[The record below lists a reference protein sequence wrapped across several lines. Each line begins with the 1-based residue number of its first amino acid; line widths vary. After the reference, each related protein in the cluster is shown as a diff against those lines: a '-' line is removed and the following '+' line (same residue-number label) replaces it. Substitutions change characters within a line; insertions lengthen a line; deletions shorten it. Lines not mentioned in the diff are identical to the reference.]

1 MTKLR
6 DAFRYG
12 ILCLVILTLTG
23 GCFAAPR
30 PQEPQGATPD
40 SKDSN
45 AADKPR
51 EKEQPKQD
59 KPKRDRPQRDKDEA
73 PEPAGA
79 NRTLGGLAKG
89 FVSDQKNIWTSP
101 ARLRFA
107 DADWL
112 LPAGGFAAG
121 LFATDSDFSRH
132 LSNSP
137 QTISH
142 YKNYSTAGVGALIG
156 AGAGLWLLSYPSQN
170 EHWRETGLLAG
181 EAAIDSLIPVEL
193 MKYSLRRQR
202 PYQGDG
208 SGPFFQGGSS
218 FPSEHAAA
226 AWAIAGVFA
235 HEYPGFFPKI
245 VSYGL
250 ASFVSYSRIR
260 GKQHF
265 PSDVFIGSLIGQ
277 LVAQNV
283 YSRHHDPTLGGEEWR
298 SIGEI
303 VRGDGH
309 LSASSQG
316 SPYVPLDSWIYPA
329 FDRLIAMGFVRSAG
343 LSMRPW
349 TRLECLRLLDEA
361 QDSGGDSDTEAIDSP
376 QGEQLIA
383 TLRQEFAG
391 ELKQLE
397 YGNPGTLQVESLYT
411 RFTGISGT
419 PLVQGTHYDFG
430 QTLINDFGR
439 PYEEGFNN
447 VTGFSTWGSSGR
459 VVGYVRGEYQY
470 APSGPG
476 LPGLARL
483 NIKEMDS
490 LPEIPSPNPSPATNR
505 FRLLDAYVG
514 VTASNWQFSLGR
526 QSLWWG
532 PGAGGPMLVS
542 NNAEPIDMFRIATVS
557 PLELP
562 WIFRRL
568 GLLRVEFFVGRPSGQ
583 EIAFGRNFQFFGQ
596 VGTPLADQPWLHGQK
611 FSLRPT
617 KNLEFSF
624 ARTTIFAG
632 PAVPFTAHELWFSLT
647 SSSNGFPGSSLDPGD
662 RRSSFDFTYR
672 LPKLR
677 NWVTFYVDG
686 FTDDQF
692 SPIAYWDRSAWSA
705 GLYFPQLPKL
715 PKLDLRIE
723 GVFTD
728 VPAGGNIGHGFFYF
742 NLAYRNGYTNDG
754 NLIGSWIGR
763 QGQGAQAWMTYS
775 ISPKSSIQ
783 FNYRHEKIS
792 NELLFGGGTINDAG
806 VKPNIWLG
814 PNLSVSGLL
823 QYEKWNFPVLAPN
836 AQTNFPLLAPYAQSN
851 FTTSL
856 GITYWPRR
864 VSK

>member
-1 MTKLR
+1 MAKLR
-6 DAFRYG
+6 DASRCIAF
-12 ILCLVILTLTG
+12 CLVILALTG
-23 GCFAAPR
+23 GCLSAAR
-30 PQEPQGATPD
+30 PQESQGATTGA
-40 SKDSN
+40 KDAN
-45 AADKPR
+45 AVDRVR
-51 EKEQPKQD
+51 EKD
-59 KPKRDRPQRDKDEA
+59 KPKRDKPQPDKNDT
-73 PEPAGA
+73 PDPAGA
-79 NRTLGGLAKG
+79 NRSLSGLAKDL
-89 FVSDQKNIWTSP
+89 VSDQKHIWTSP
-101 ARLRFA
+101 RRLGFA

-121 LFATDSDFSRH
+121 LFATDEDVSLH
-132 LSNSP
+132 LSSSP

-142 YKNYSTAGVGALIG
+142 FKNYSTAGVGALIG
-156 AGAGLWLLSYPSQN
+156 VGAGLFVLSYPNHN

-181 EAAIDSLIPVEL
+181 EAAIDSLIPIEV
-193 MKYSLRRQR
+193 MKYSLGRLR

-208 SGPFFQGGSS
+208 SGPFFQGGTS

-235 HEYPGFFPKI
+235 HEYPGYFPKI
-245 VSYGL
+245 VSFGL
-250 ASFVSYSRIR
+250 ASFVSYSRIK

-265 PSDVFIGSLIGQ
+265 PSDVFIGSMIGQ
-277 LVAQNV
+277 LIAQDV
-283 YSRHHDPTLGGEEWR
+283 YSRHHDPTFGGAEWR

-329 FDRLIAMGFVRSAG
+329 LERLIAIGFVRSAG

-349 TRLECLRLLDEA
+349 TRLECVRLLNEA
-361 QDSGGDSDTEAIDSP
+361 QDAEGNDSP
-376 QGEQLIA
+376 QDEELIA

-391 ELKQLE
+391 EVKQLE
-397 YGNPGTLQVESLYT
+397 YGNPGTLQVESVYT

-439 PYEEGFNN
+439 PYEQGFNN

-459 VVGYVRGEYQY
+459 VVGYLRGEYQY
-470 APSGPG
+470 APGGPG
-476 LPGLARL
+476 LPPLARE
-483 NIKEMDS
+483 NTRQVDS
-490 LPEIPSPNPSPATNR
+490 LPEVPSSDPSPVTNR

-514 VTASNWQFSLGR
+514 VTASNWQFTFGR

-532 PGAGGPMLVS
+532 PDAGGPMLFS
-542 NNAEPIDMFRIATVS
+542 NNAEPIDMFRISTVS

-568 GLLRVEFFVGRPSGQ
+568 GLLRVEFFVGRLSGQ
-583 EIAFGRNFQFFGQ
+583 EIAFGRNRQFFGQ
-596 VGTPLADQPWLHGQK
+596 VGIPLADQPFLHGQK

-632 PAVPFTAHELWFSLT
+632 PAVPFTAHEFWFSLT
-647 SSSNGFPGSSLDPGD
+647 SGSNGNVGTVQDPGD

-692 SPIAYWDRSAWSA
+692 SPVAYWDRSAWSA
-705 GLYFPQLPKL
+705 GLYFPRLPKL
-715 PKLDLRIE
+715 PKLDFRVE
-723 GVFTD
+723 GVYTD
-728 VPAGGNIGHGFFYF
+728 VPAGGNIGSGFFYF
-742 NLAYRNGYTNDG
+742 NLAYRQGYTNDG

-775 ISPKSSIQ
+775 VSPKSSIQ
-783 FNYRHEKIS
+783 ANYRHEKIS
-792 NELLFGGGTINDAG
+792 NDLLFSGGTITDVG
-806 VKPNIWLG
+806 VKPNIWIG
-814 PNLSVSGLL
+814 RNLSVSGLL

-836 AQTNFPLLAPYAQSN
+836 AQANFPFLAPYAQTN
-851 FTTSL
+851 FTTSM
-856 GITYWPRR
+856 GVTYWPRR
-864 VSK
+864 GSK

>member
-1 MTKLR
+1 MTKIG
-6 DAFRYG
+6 DTFRYG
-12 ILCLVILTLTG
+12 ACCLAILIFTG
-23 GCFAAPR
+23 GCFGAAR
-30 PQEPQGATPD
+30 PQEPQNSD

-45 AADKPR
+45 AADNP
-51 EKEQPKQD
+51 PKKD
-59 KPKRDRPQRDKDEA
+59 KPDNPRAKPQRDKDEE
-73 PEPAGA
+73 PEATGG
-79 NRTLGGLAKG
+79 NRSIGGLAKD
-89 FVSDQKNIWTSP
+89 FVGDQKRIWTSP
-101 ARLRFA
+101 ARLRFP

-112 LPAGGFAAG
+112 VPVSGVAAG
-121 LFATDSDFSRH
+121 LFATDADVSLH
-132 LSNSP
+132 LSNNP
-137 QTISH
+137 QTISQ
-142 YKNYSTAGVGALIG
+142 YKNYSTAGLGALIG
-156 AGAGLWLLSYPSQN
+156 TGAGLWLLSYPSHN

-181 EAAIDSLIPVEL
+181 EAAVDSLIPVEL
-193 MKYSLRRQR
+193 MKYSLGRQR

-208 SGPFFQGGSS
+208 TGPFFQGGTS

-250 ASFVSYSRIR
+250 ASFVSFSRVR
-260 GKQHF
+260 AKQHF
-265 PSDVFIGSLIGQ
+265 PSDVFVGSLIGQ
-277 LVAQNV
+277 LVSQDV
-283 YSRHHDPTLGGEEWR
+283 YSHHHDPTLGGDEWR
-298 SIGEI
+298 SIGQI

-309 LSASSQG
+309 LSASNQG
-316 SPYVPLDSWIYPA
+316 SPYVQLDSWIYPA

-343 LSMRPW
+343 LSLRPW
-349 TRLECLRLLDEA
+349 TRLECVRLLEEA
-361 QDSGGDSDTEAIDSP
+361 QDGGEDGDAEVIDSP

-383 TLRQEFAG
+383 TLNQEFAP
-391 ELKQLE
+391 EMKQLE

-439 PYEEGFNN
+439 PYEAGFNN

-459 VVGYVRGEYQY
+459 VVAYLRGEYQY
-470 APSGPG
+470 APGSPG
-476 LPGLARL
+476 LPALARE
-483 NIKEMDS
+483 NIKEIDS
-490 LPEIPSPNPSPATNR
+490 LPEVPSPNPSPSTNR

-514 VTASNWQFSLGR
+514 VTASNWQFSFGR

-532 PGAGGPMLVS
+532 PGEGGPMLLS
-542 NNAEPIDMFRIATVS
+542 NNAEPIDMFRISRVS
-557 PLELP
+557 PIELP

-568 GLLRVEFFVGRPSGQ
+568 GLLRVEFFVGRLSGQ
-583 EIAFGRNFQFFGQ
+583 QIAFGGNSQFFGQ
-596 VGTPLADQPWLHGQK
+596 VGVPLGDQPFLHGQK

-632 PAVPFTAHELWFSLT
+632 SAVPFTPHEFWFSLT
-647 SSSNGFPGSSLDPGD
+647 STSNGFPGGTSDPGD
-662 RRSSFDFTYR
+662 RRSSFDFNYR
-672 LPKLR
+672 LPGLR

-692 SPIAYWDRSAWSA
+692 SPIAYWDRSAWTA

-715 PKLDLRIE
+715 PKLDLRVE
-723 GVFTD
+723 GVYTD

-775 ISPKSSIQ
+775 ISPKSTIQ

-792 NELLFGGGTINDAG
+792 NQLVFGGGTITDVG

-836 AQTNFPLLAPYAQSN
+836 AESNFPLLAPYPQTN
-851 FTTSL
+851 FTTSV

-864 VSK
+864 LSK

>member
-1 MTKLR
+1 MTNVKEALR
-6 DAFRYG
+6 YLAF
-12 ILCLVILTLTG
+12 CLVILALAG
-23 GCFAAPR
+23 GCFAAAR
-30 PQEPQGATPD
+30 PQEPQGA
-40 SKDSN
+40 DSN

-51 EKEQPKQD
+51 ENEKARQD
-59 KPKRDRPQRDKDEA
+59 KPKREKPIRDKDET

-79 NRTLGGLAKG
+79 NRTLGGLAKD
-89 FVSDQKNIWTSP
+89 FVSDQKSIWTSP
-101 ARLRFA
+101 ARIRFA

-137 QTISH
+137 QTISQ
-142 YKNYSTAGVGALIG
+142 YKNYSTAGIGALIG
-156 AGAGLWLLSYPSQN
+156 VGAGLFVLSYPSQN

-181 EAAIDSLIPVEL
+181 EAAVASLIPVEV

-208 SGPFFQGGSS
+208 TGPFFQGGTS

-277 LVAQNV
+277 LVAQDV
-283 YSRHHDPTLGGEEWR
+283 YSRHHDPSLGGDEWR
-298 SIGEI
+298 SIGQI

-309 LSASSQG
+309 LPASSQG
-316 SPYVPLDSWIYPA
+316 SPYVPFDSWIYPA

-349 TRLECLRLLDEA
+349 TRLECLRLLQEA
-361 QDSGGDSDTEAIDSP
+361 QDGGDDGDAEVIDSP
-376 QGEQLIA
+376 QEQLIA
-383 TLRQEFAG
+383 TLNQEFAP
-391 ELKQLE
+391 EMKQLE

-459 VVGYVRGEYQY
+459 VVGYIRGEYQY

-476 LPGLARL
+476 LPALARE
-483 NIKEMDS
+483 NIKEIDS
-490 LPEIPSPNPSPATNR
+490 LPEVPSPNPSAVTNR

-514 VTASNWQFSLGR
+514 VTASNWQFSFGR

-532 PGAGGPMLVS
+532 PGDGGPMLFS
-542 NNAEPIDMFRIATVS
+542 NNAEPIDMFRISRVS
-557 PLELP
+557 PIELP
-562 WIFRRL
+562 WIFKHL
-568 GLLRVEFFVGRPSGQ
+568 GLLRIEFFVGRLSGH
-583 EIAFGRNFQFFGQ
+583 EIGFGPGRKFYGQ
-596 VGTPLADQPWLHGQK
+596 VGVPLADQPFLHGQK

-624 ARTTIFAG
+624 ARTATFAG
-632 PAVPFTAHELWFSLT
+632 PGVPFTPHEFWFSFT
-647 SSSNGFPGSSLDPGD
+647 STSGGLPGTTFAPGN
-662 RRSSFDFTYR
+662 RRSSFDFNYR
-672 LPKLR
+672 LPGLR

-686 FTDDQF
+686 FVDDQF
-692 SPIAYWDRSAWSA
+692 SPVAYWDRSAWSA

-715 PKLDLRIE
+715 PKMDFRIE
-723 GVFTD
+723 GVYTD

-742 NLAYRNGYTNDG
+742 NLGYRNGYTNDG
-754 NLIGSWIGR
+754 NLFGSWIGR

-783 FNYRHEKIS
+783 FNYRHEKVS
-792 NELLFGGGTINDAG
+792 NQVVFGGGTITDAG

-836 AQTNFPLLAPYAQSN
+836 AQATFPVLPPYAQTN

>member
-1 MTKLR
+1 MVNLR
-6 DAFRYG
+6 DALRYAG
-12 ILCLVILTLTG
+12 FCLVILAFNG
-23 GCFAAPR
+23 GCFA
-30 PQEPQGATPD
+30 GARAQQSQDTTAD

-45 AADKPR
+45 ADD
-51 EKEQPKQD
+51 KQD
-59 KPKRDRPQRDKDEA
+59 KPKRDKPKRDKDDE
-73 PEPAGA
+73 PDPAGA
-79 NRTLGGLAKG
+79 NRSLASLAKD

-101 ARLRFA
+101 TRLRFA

-112 LPAGGFAAG
+112 IPAGGFAAA
-121 LFATDSDFSRH
+121 LFATDKDVSLH

-142 YKNYSTAGVGALIG
+142 YKNYSTAGVGALAGI
-156 AGAGLWLLSYPSQN
+156 GAGLWLLSYPSQN

-181 EAAIDSLIPVEL
+181 EAAIDSLIPVEV
-193 MKYSLRRQR
+193 MKYSLRRDR

-208 SGPFFQGGSS
+208 SGPFFQSGGSS

-226 AWAIAGVFA
+226 AWAMAGVFA

-265 PSDVFIGSLIGQ
+265 PSDVFVGSLIGQ
-277 LVAQNV
+277 LVSQDV
-283 YSRHHDPTLGGEEWR
+283 YSRHHDPTLGGDEWR
-298 SIGEI
+298 SIGQI

-309 LSASSQG
+309 LSASNQG

-329 FDRLIAMGFVRSAG
+329 FDRLIGLGFVRSAG
-343 LSMRPW
+343 LSTRPW
-349 TRLECLRLLDEA
+349 TRLECVRLLNEA
-361 QDSGGDSDTEAIDSP
+361 QDGGDDGDAEANYS
-376 QGEQLIA
+376 QQAEELIA
-383 TLRQEFAG
+383 ALTQEFAG
-391 ELKQLE
+391 ELKQLDE
-397 YGNPGTLQVESLYT
+397 GNPGTLQVESLYT

-459 VVGYVRGEYQY
+459 AVAYVRGEYQY
-470 APSGPG
+470 APGGPA
-476 LPGLARL
+476 LPPLARED
-483 NIKEMDS
+483 IKQIDS
-490 LPEIPSPNPSPATNR
+490 LPEIPSPNPSPVTNR

-514 VTASNWQFSLGR
+514 VTASNWQFSFGR

-532 PGAGGPMLVS
+532 PELGGPMLLS
-542 NNAEPIDMFRIATVS
+542 NNAEPIDMFRISRVS
-557 PLELP
+557 PIELP

-568 GLLRVEFFVGRPSGQ
+568 GLLRIEFFVGRLSGQ
-583 EIAFGRNFQFFGQ
+583 QVAFGRNDQFFGQ
-596 VGTPLADQPWLHGQK
+596 VGVPLGDQPFLHGQK

-632 PAVPFTAHELWFSLT
+632 PAVPFTAHEFWFSLT
-647 SSSNGFPGSSLDPGD
+647 SASNGNPGTNLDPGD

-692 SPIAYWDRSAWSA
+692 SPIAYWDRSAWTA

-723 GVFTD
+723 GVYTD

-742 NLAYRNGYTNDG
+742 NLAYRQGYTNDG

-763 QGQGAQAWMTYS
+763 QGQGAQAWMTYN
-775 ISPKSSIQ
+775 ISAKSTIQ

-792 NELLFGGGTINDAG
+792 NQVLFGGGTITDVG
-806 VKPNIWLG
+806 VTPNIWLR

-836 AQTNFPLLAPYAQSN
+836 AEATFPVLGPYAQTN

-864 VSK
+864 LSK

>member
-1 MTKLR
+1 MTKIG
-6 DAFRYG
+6 DTFRYG
-12 ILCLVILTLTG
+12 ACCLVILIFTG
-23 GCFAAPR
+23 GCFAAAR
-30 PQEPQGATPD
+30 PQEPQNSD

-45 AADKPR
+45 ATDNP
-51 EKEQPKQD
+51 PKQN
-59 KPKRDRPQRDKDEA
+59 KPDNPPAKPQRDKDEP
-73 PEPAGA
+73 PEPAGG
-79 NRTLGGLAKG
+79 NHSLGGLAKD
-89 FVSDQKNIWTSP
+89 FVGDQKRIWTSP
-101 ARLRFA
+101 ARLRFP

-112 LPAGGFAAG
+112 LPASGFAAG

-132 LSNSP
+132 LSNNP
-137 QTISH
+137 NTISQ
-142 YKNYSTAGVGALIG
+142 YKNYSTAGLGALIG
-156 AGAGLWLLSYPSQN
+156 AGAGLWLLSYPSHN

-181 EAAIDSLIPVEL
+181 EAAVDSLIPVEL
-193 MKYSLRRQR
+193 TKYSLRRQR

-208 SGPFFQGGSS
+208 TGPFFQGGTS

-265 PSDVFIGSLIGQ
+265 PSDVFVGSLIGQ
-277 LVAQNV
+277 LVSQDV
-283 YSRHHDPTLGGEEWR
+283 YSHHHDPTLGGDEWR
-298 SIGEI
+298 SIGQI

-309 LSASSQG
+309 SSPSNQG
-316 SPYVPLDSWIYPA
+316 SPYVQLDSWIYPA

-343 LSMRPW
+343 LSTRPW
-349 TRLECLRLLDEA
+349 TRLECLRLLQEA
-361 QDSGGDSDTEAIDSP
+361 QGGGDDSDAEAIDSP

-383 TLRQEFAG
+383 SLSQEFAP
-391 ELKQLE
+391 EMKQIE

-411 RFTGISGT
+411 RFTGISGM
-419 PLVQGTHYDFG
+419 PLVQGLHYDFG

-439 PYEEGFNN
+439 PYAEGFNN

-470 APSGPG
+470 APSAPG
-476 LPGLARL
+476 LPPLARED
-483 NIKEMDS
+483 IRQIDS
-490 LPEIPSPNPSPATNR
+490 LPEIPSPNPSPSTNR

-514 VTASNWQFSLGR
+514 VTASNWQFTFGR

-532 PGAGGPMLVS
+532 PGEGGPMLFS
-542 NNAEPIDMFRIATVS
+542 NNAEPIDMFRISTVS

-562 WIFRRL
+562 WIFKHL
-568 GLLRVEFFVGRPSGQ
+568 GLLRVEFFVGRLSGQ
-583 EIAFGRNFQFFGQ
+583 EVAFGRNREFFGQ
-596 VGTPLADQPWLHGQK
+596 VGVPLADQPFLHGQK

-632 PAVPFTAHELWFSLT
+632 PAVPFTPHEFWFSLT
-647 SSSNGFPGSSLDPGD
+647 SASNGNVGTAEDPGD
-662 RRSSFDFTYR
+662 RRSSFDFNYR
-672 LPKLR
+672 LPLMR
-677 NWVTFYVDG
+677 DWVTFYVDG

-692 SPIAYWDRSAWSA
+692 SPVAYWDRSAWSA

-723 GVFTD
+723 GVYTD
-728 VPAGGNIGHGFFYF
+728 VPAGGNIGAGFFYF
-742 NLAYRNGYTNDG
+742 NLAYRQGYTNDG

-775 ISPKSSIQ
+775 ISPKSTVQ
-783 FNYRHEKIS
+783 LNYRHEKIS
-792 NELLFGGGTINDAG
+792 NDLLFGGGTITDVG
-806 VKPNIWLG
+806 VKPNIWIG
-814 PNLSVSGLL
+814 RNLSVSGLL

-836 AQTNFPLLAPYAQSN
+836 AEANFPLLAPYAQTN
-851 FTTSL
+851 FTTSV

-864 VSK
+864 LSK